1 MVMEKSLKGVVNNAF
16 YKRNVRS
23 DTKNTFWG
31 RTQGPNVELFEY
43 KENEE
48 GKLVIIEKD
57 N

>member
-1 MVMEKSLKGVVNNAF
+1 MVMEKSLKGVVQSSF
-16 YKRNVRS
+16 YKRNVRN

-48 GKLVIIEKD
+48 GKLVIIEKE
-57 N
+57 

>member
-16 YKRNVRS
+16 YKRNVHS

-43 KENEE
+43 KEDEE